1 MTGNFKRGNRYDSE
15 IAEQKNADVIFLFY
29 KIVEYQVKFKECVS
43 GTKVSSESFIC
54 RIISKCAKWFG
65 FCRLSSELKKKLW
78 KEWYDNCFRI
88 F

>member
-54 RIISKCAKWFG
+54 
-65 FCRLSSELKKKLW
+65 
-78 KEWYDNCFRI
+78 
-88 F
+88 